1 MQEVVSNIES
11 RVSHQ
16 QLKAG
21 MESVKSDLTRNLASE
36 LAKLHSRNS
45 NLELDAEL
53 YSLRQKIDDTLRA
66 VALQSP
72 QDLEERLSE
81 KANKQSVAQA
91 LHRKCNKQDLEEAL
105 QKKVD
110 FDDFHALMS

>member
-1 MQEVVSNIES
+1 MSTEI
-11 RVSHQ
+11 
-16 QLKAG
+16 
-21 MESVKSDLTRNLASE
+21 
-36 LAKLHSRNS
+36 AKLQSRNS
-45 NLELDAEL
+45 NNLEIDSEL
-53 YSLRQKIDDTLRA
+53 YSMRQKIDETLRL

-72 QDLEERLSE
+72 TDLEDRLSE

-110 FDDFHALMS
+110 FEDFHALLS